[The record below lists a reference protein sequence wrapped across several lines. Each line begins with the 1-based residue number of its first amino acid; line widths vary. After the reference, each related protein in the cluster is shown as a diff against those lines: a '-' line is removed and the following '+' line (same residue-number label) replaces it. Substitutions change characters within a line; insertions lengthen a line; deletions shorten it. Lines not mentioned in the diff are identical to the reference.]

1 MNILQYFWHPG
12 SRKVAFGLLLFV
24 MSCVWFWQRLIAVDD
39 LMTCVFLSTA
49 LIGGGTVVDSFLA
62 AKKKNMPEPPKPE
75 EKKPE

>member
-1 MNILQYFWHPG
+1 MNILQYFWKPG

-24 MSCVWFWQRLIAVDD
+24 MSCVWFAYRQITVDD
-39 LMTCVFLSTA
+39 LMTCIFLSTA

-62 AKKKNMPEPPKPE
+62 AKSRGLSEVKPE